1 MIQKLSAEMSA
12 EMTSLPVRNDLVAT
26 LDNRARELKD
36 RLEQYRKDY
45 NSFAQLASAKLVLEI
60 SKTLQGDY

>member
-1 MIQKLSAEMSA
+1 MSA

-36 RLEQYRKDY
+36 RLEEYRKDY
-45 NSFAQLASAKLVLEI
+45 NLFAQLASAKLVLEI